1 MLVKRVRFLIFCLFL
16 LLIPNF
22 VFAMNEVNVYF
33 FYSDDCNICSQ
44 EKPYLE
50 ALKQIYPNMRIYK
63 YEVSTDANLALMNQA
78 KALYG
83 VNETGVPFTIIGDTP
98 YLGFSQGKKS
108 SMQKSV
114 YQFSKAAYE
123 NKFGTTV
130 LQIGYRNDLEG
141 EPVEY
146 KENSDYVIEE
156 TGTPTITENKTT
168 KKPLD
173 TRYRTSIILISVGFM
188 LTLVVILITIFE
200 RRHRI

>member
-1 MLVKRVRFLIFCLFL
+1 
-16 LLIPNF
+16 
-22 VFAMNEVNVYF
+22 
-33 FYSDDCNICSQ
+33 
-44 EKPYLE
+44 
-50 ALKQIYPNMRIYK
+50 MRIYK

-141 EPVEY
+141 EPIEY